1 MSGSRALEAAR
12 RRRAGGSSMPPPAP
26 APTPTVRQSQQQ
38 DASQQSKPTPLLMLA
53 SHNKILEN
61 LQEIVTDLNNKVEAQ
76 DTLVRDSIG
85 TLALDDNNI
94 EFFRQKIEKME
105 KHMSDIKKHVLKVQ
119 TFAMETNLQFIEI
132 KKEFKQ
138 QQKQFAD
145 MADLY
150 KEYLRVKSIEEEKE
164 KQRLLDA
171 VKENTP
177 EITDMEDPQITLNNS
192 EEISE
197 ILSDE

>member
-12 RRRAGGSSMPPPAP
+12 RRRAGGTSMPTPPP
-26 APTPTVRQSQQQ
+26 PPTPTIQKSQQQ
-38 DASQQSKPTPLLMLA
+38 ETPQTKTTPLLMLA

-132 KKEFKQ
+132 KKDFKQ

-164 KQRLLDA
+164 KQRLLNS

-177 EITDMEDPQITLNNS
+177 EISDMEDPQITLNNS

>member
-12 RRRAGGSSMPPPAP
+12 RRRAGGTSMPTPPP
-26 APTPTVRQSQQQ
+26 PTPAIQKSQQQ
-38 DASQQSKPTPLLMLA
+38 ETPQTKTTPLLMLA

-94 EFFRQKIEKME
+94 EFFRQKIDKME

-132 KKEFKQ
+132 KKEFKL

-164 KQRLLDA
+164 KQRLLNS

-177 EITDMEDPQITLNNS
+177 EISDIEDPQITLNNS

>member
-12 RRRAGGSSMPPPAP
+12 RRRAGGTSMPTPPP
-26 APTPTVRQSQQQ
+26 PPTPTIQKSQQQ
-38 DASQQSKPTPLLMLA
+38 ETPQTKTTPLLMLA

-94 EFFRQKIEKME
+94 EFFRQKIDKME

-132 KKEFKQ
+132 KKDFKQ
-138 QQKQFAD
+138 QQKQYAD

-164 KQRLLDA
+164 KQRLLNS

-177 EITDMEDPQITLNNS
+177 EISDIEDPQITLNNS

>member
-12 RRRAGGSSMPPPAP
+12 RRRAGGTSMPTPPP
-26 APTPTVRQSQQQ
+26 PPTPTIQKSQQQ
-38 DASQQSKPTPLLMLA
+38 ETPQNKTTPLLMLA

-94 EFFRQKIEKME
+94 EFFTQKIDKME

-132 KKEFKQ
+132 KKDFKQ

-164 KQRLLDA
+164 KQRLLNS

-177 EITDMEDPQITLNNS
+177 EISDMEDPQITLNNS

>member
-12 RRRAGGSSMPPPAP
+12 RRRAGGTSMPTPPP
-26 APTPTVRQSQQQ
+26 PTPAIQKSQQQ
-38 DASQQSKPTPLLMLA
+38 ETPQTKTTPLLMLA

-94 EFFRQKIEKME
+94 EFFRQKIDKME

-132 KKEFKQ
+132 KKEFKL

-164 KQRLLDA
+164 KQRLLNA

-177 EITDMEDPQITLNNS
+177 EISDMEDPQITLNNS

>member
-12 RRRAGGSSMPPPAP
+12 RRRAGGSSMPPPPP
-26 APTPTVRQSQQQ
+26 APTPSIQQSQSETTQQ
-38 DASQQSKPTPLLMLA
+38 TKSSPLIMLA

-61 LQEIVTDLNNKVEAQ
+61 LQEIVTDLNNKVESQ

-94 EFFRQKIEKME
+94 EFFRQKIDKME

-132 KKEFKQ
+132 KKEFKL

-164 KQRLLDA
+164 KQRLLNA

-177 EITDMEDPQITLNNS
+177 EITDIEDPQITLNNS

>member
-12 RRRAGGSSMPPPAP
+12 RRRAGGTSMPTPPP
-26 APTPTVRQSQQQ
+26 PPTPTIQKSQQQ
-38 DASQQSKPTPLLMLA
+38 ETPQTKTTPLLMLA

-94 EFFRQKIEKME
+94 EFFRQKIDKME

-132 KKEFKQ
+132 KKDFKQ

-164 KQRLLDA
+164 KQRLLNS

-177 EITDMEDPQITLNNS
+177 EISDIEDPQITLNNS